1 MQEIAPGVY
10 VELEYRGANVGFVAT
25 NEGAIAVDTPIL
37 PEQAKHWRRQIER
50 LTGKP
55 LLYMINTDH
64 HRGHIMGNQY
74 FLPAPIVAHERAWR
88 DMRGYGD
95 NFKQRV
101 IDSFKR
107 EPELQSQFS
116 LAAMRIIRPQITF
129 SKQLTLRKG
138 GREIR
143 LIHIGGHTMAT
154 SIVWLPLERVL
165 FVGDTIWVEEHP
177 YMAQSSATAWM
188 AGLELVR
195 KLDPKVIIAGHGPLC
210 GLTEVEYMMSF
221 LSHMQDRVWEFYQR
235 GVDKHETGASLVED
249 LRTWFHVPQ
258 NRRSKI
264 HSQIKSGV
272 GRTYEEFKKAQKA
285 GKTKPGKKGKAAQ
298 QQRS

>member
-25 NEGAIAVDTPIL
+25 DEGVIAVDTPIL
-37 PEQAKHWRRQIER
+37 PEEARHWRQQMARVSG
-50 LTGKP
+50 GKP

-107 EPELQSQFS
+107 EPELQAQFS
-116 LAAMRIIRPQITF
+116 VSTMRIVRPQITF
-129 SKQLTLRKG
+129 SKRLTLRKA
-138 GREIR
+138 GREMQ

-154 SIVWLPLERVL
+154 AIIWLPVEGVL
-165 FVGDTIWVEEHP
+165 FVGDTVWIEEHP
-177 YMAQSSATAWM
+177 YMAQSSSRDWV
-188 AGLELVR
+188 AGLELIGQI
-195 KLDPKVIIAGHGPLC
+195 DPAVIVPGHGPLC
-210 GLTEVEYMMSF
+210 GLKEVDYMISF
-221 LSHMQDRVWEFYQR
+221 LRHMQERVREFYQK
-235 GVDKHETGASLVED
+235 GIGKHETGAALVED
-249 LRTWFHVPQ
+249 LRSWFNVPQ
-258 NRRSKI
+258 SRRSKI

-272 GRTYEEFKKAQKA
+272 GRTYEELRRAENARAEHAKREKKA
-285 GKTKPGKKGKAAQ
+285 
-298 QQRS
+298 

>member
-25 NEGAIAVDTPIL
+25 DEGVIAVDTPIL
-37 PEQAKHWRRQIER
+37 PEEARHWRRQMAR
-50 LTGKP
+50 VGGGKP

-107 EPELQSQFS
+107 EPELQAQFS
-116 LAAMRIIRPQITF
+116 VSTMRIVRPQITF
-129 SKQLTLRKG
+129 SKRLTLRKA
-138 GREIR
+138 GREMQ

-154 SIVWLPLERVL
+154 AIIWLPVEGVL
-165 FVGDTIWVEEHP
+165 FVGDTVWIEEHP
-177 YMAQSSATAWM
+177 YMAQSSSRDWV
-188 AGLELVR
+188 AGLELIGQI
-195 KLDPKVIIAGHGPLC
+195 DPAVIVPGHGPLC
-210 GLTEVEYMMSF
+210 GLKEVDYMISF
-221 LSHMQDRVWEFYQR
+221 LRHMQERVREFYQK
-235 GVDKHETGASLVED
+235 GIGKHETGAALVED
-249 LRTWFHVPQ
+249 LRSWFNVPQ
-258 NRRSKI
+258 SRRSKI

-272 GRTYEEFKKAQKA
+272 GRTYEELRRAENARAEHAKREEKA
-285 GKTKPGKKGKAAQ
+285 
-298 QQRS
+298 

>member
-25 NEGAIAVDTPIL
+25 DEGVIAVDTPIL
-37 PEQAKHWRRQIER
+37 PEEARHWRQQMARVSG
-50 LTGKP
+50 GKP

-107 EPELQSQFS
+107 EPELQAQFS
-116 LAAMRIIRPQITF
+116 VSTMRIVRPQITF
-129 SKQLTLRKG
+129 SKRLTLRKA
-138 GREIR
+138 GREMQ

-154 SIVWLPLERVL
+154 AIIWLPVEGVL
-165 FVGDTIWVEEHP
+165 FVGDTVWIEEHP
-177 YMAQSSATAWM
+177 YMAQSSSRDWV
-188 AGLELVR
+188 AGLELIGQI
-195 KLDPKVIIAGHGPLC
+195 DPAVIVPGHGPLC
-210 GLTEVEYMMSF
+210 GLKEVDYMISF
-221 LSHMQDRVWEFYQR
+221 LRHMQERVREFYQK
-235 GVDKHETGASLVED
+235 GIGKHETGAALVED
-249 LRTWFHVPQ
+249 LRSWFNVPQ
-258 NRRSKI
+258 SRRSKI

-272 GRTYEEFKKAQKA
+272 GRTYEELRRAENARAEHAKREEKA
-285 GKTKPGKKGKAAQ
+285 
-298 QQRS
+298 